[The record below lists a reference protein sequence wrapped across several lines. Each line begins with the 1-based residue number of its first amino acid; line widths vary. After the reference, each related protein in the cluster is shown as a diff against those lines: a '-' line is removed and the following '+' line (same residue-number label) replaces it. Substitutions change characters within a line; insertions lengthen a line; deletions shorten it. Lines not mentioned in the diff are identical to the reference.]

1 MLRQETFLTNSESL
15 MPGFSCKSFILV
27 SLPVGSVQDTSPK
40 DRHIVA
46 CSAVQNLHSTQS
58 TQTVHQLYEVQDLI
72 CCNDHTVPT
81 K

>member
-27 SLPVGSVQDTSPK
+27 SLLVGSVQDTSPK

-46 CSAVQNLHSTQS
+46 CSAVQNLQYTS

-72 CCNDHTVPT
+72 YCNDHTVPT